1 MIQDLSVLVAEI
13 TIGAWIQPGE
23 PNYALFS
30 QATKTI
36 QSLLDSLTAVKEQP
50 SKGGGDSQQFIDPEG
65 ADNTWDPYINSQ
77 SWELEMDFWASL
89 AEHPTLI
96 N

>member
-13 TIGAWIQPGE
+13 TIGAWIEPGE

-30 QATKTI
+30 QATRTI
-36 QSLLDSLTAVKEQP
+36 QSLLDSLTAAKEQTLKGSD
-50 SKGGGDSQQFIDPEG
+50 SKPLINPDAADS
-65 ADNTWDPYINSQ
+65 TWDPYINSQ

-89 AEHPTLI
+89 AEHPTLM

>member
-1 MIQDLSVLVAEI
+1 MIQGLSVLVAEI

-30 QATKTI
+30 QATRTI

-50 SKGGGDSQQFIDPEG
+50 SKASGDSQQLMNSDG
-65 ADNTWDPYINSQ
+65 TWDPYINSQ

>member
-23 PNYALFS
+23 PNYALFA
-30 QATKTI
+30 QATRTI
-36 QSLLDSLTAVKEQP
+36 QSLLDSLTAAKEQT
-50 SKGGGDSQQFIDPEG
+50 SKTSDSQQLINSDG
-65 ADNTWDPYINSQ
+65 ADTTWDPYINSQ